1 MSIVGIIAVSILILI
16 GIGGIAL
23 GIYMFDDGGA
33 PAIVLGII
41 LLLIS
46 SLTIVYIV
54 NNNTETTE
62 KVIGKGTIVTK
73 VDFDYFNGGK
83 DNSNEIKYFIEVES
97 GDKIIIDKSEWDKI
111 KDEYTYIPSKVD
123 IIKEDSYENRYFR
136 LQKFN
141 S

>member
-1 MSIVGIIAVSILILI
+1 MTIFGIIALSILILI
-16 GIGGIAL
+16 GISGIIL
-23 GIYMFDDGGA
+23 GIYLIIEFQDGEGA
-33 PAIVLGII
+33 FAITFGMV
-41 LLLIS
+41 LLIIS
-46 SLTIVYIV
+46 SVLIVCTI

-111 KDEYTYIPSKVD
+111 KDEYTYIPSKVNVIRGD
-123 IIKEDSYENRYFR
+123 DD
-136 LQKFN
+136 
-141 S
+141 

>member
-1 MSIVGIIAVSILILI
+1 MSIVGIIALIILILI

-46 SLTIVYIV
+46 SLTIVYII

-97 GDKIIIDKSEWDKI
+97 GDKIILDKSEWDSI
-111 KDEYTYIPSKVD
+111 KDEYTYIPSKVN
-123 IIKEDSYENRYFR
+123 IIKED
-136 LQKFN
+136 
-141 S
+141 

>member
-1 MSIVGIIAVSILILI
+1 MSIVGIIGLIILILI

-46 SLTIVYIV
+46 SLTIVYII

-62 KVIGKGTIVTK
+62 KVIGKGTIITE

-97 GDKIIIDKSEWDKI
+97 GDKIIIDKSEWDNI

-123 IIKEDSYENRYFR
+123 IIKEE
-136 LQKFN
+136 
-141 S
+141 

>member
-1 MSIVGIIAVSILILI
+1 MSIVGIIALIILILI

-46 SLTIVYIV
+46 SLTIVYII

-97 GDKIIIDKSEWDKI
+97 GDKIIIDKSEWDNI
-111 KDEYTYIPSKVD
+111 KDEYTYVPVEAEYIE
-123 IIKEDSYENRYFR
+123 ED
-136 LQKFN
+136 
-141 S
+141 

>member
-1 MSIVGIIAVSILILI
+1 MSIVGIIALIILILI
-16 GIGGIAL
+16 GIGGIVL

-46 SLTIVYIV
+46 SLTIVYII
-54 NNNTETTE
+54 NNDTETTE

-97 GDKIIIDKSEWDKI
+97 GDKIILDKSEWDNI
-111 KDEYTYIPSKVD
+111 KDEYTYVPVEAEC
-123 IIKEDSYENRYFR
+123 IKED
-136 LQKFN
+136 
-141 S
+141 

>member
-1 MSIVGIIAVSILILI
+1 MTIAGIIALIILILI

-46 SLTIVYIV
+46 SLTIVYII

-62 KVIGKGTIVTK
+62 KVIGKGTIVTEI
-73 VDFDYFNGGK
+73 DFDYFNGGK

-111 KDEYTYIPSKVD
+111 KDEYTYIPSKVNVIRGD
-123 IIKEDSYENRYFR
+123 DD
-136 LQKFN
+136 
-141 S
+141 

>member
-1 MSIVGIIAVSILILI
+1 MSIVGIIALIILILI

-46 SLTIVYIV
+46 SLTIVYII

-97 GDKIIIDKSEWDKI
+97 GDKIILDKSEWDNI
-111 KDEYTYIPSKVD
+111 KDEYTYIPSKVNVIRGD
-123 IIKEDSYENRYFR
+123 D
-136 LQKFN
+136 
-141 S
+141 

>member
-1 MSIVGIIAVSILILI
+1 MSIVGIIALSILILI
-16 GIGGIAL
+16 GISGIIL
-23 GIYMFDDGGA
+23 GIYLIIEFQGGEGA
-33 PAIVLGII
+33 FAITFSVAI
-41 LLLIS
+41 LFLSAMLIVC
-46 SLTIVYIV
+46 IR

-62 KVIGKGTIVTK
+62 KVVGKGTIITE

-123 IIKEDSYENRYFR
+123 IIKED
-136 LQKFN
+136 
-141 S
+141 